1 MSKLH
6 DKVNRN
12 RMTQYVCICIY
23 TYIYIYRVELGQR
36 RYMYTTG
43 VLLRYAFF
51 HSASTIQRC
60 MRERQR
66 KRNRHKGGWVHR
78 SETRA
83 CLSTPQYA
91 RKYTLPGIYYY
102 TYIPLRPIRKN
113 RRETRNLSR
122 TISFWKMNLL
132 LSLCRV
138 RVPCIECAAPRKI
151 SRPSCIN
158 GKSIYEYILQ
168 CKSDIDCRGD
178 LSGTVTM
185 LMLQ

>member
-1 MSKLH
+1 MH
-6 DKVNRN
+6 
-12 RMTQYVCICIY
+12 I
-23 TYIYIYRVELGQR
+23 YIYIYTGWNWDSGDICIRLGFCCGTPFFAR
-36 RYMYTTG
+36 RAQYKDAG
-43 VLLRYAFF
+43 G
-51 HSASTIQRC
+51 

-83 CLSTPQYA
+83 CLSTPQCA

-122 TISFWKMNLL
+122 TISSWKMNLL